1 MVNKVILIGNLGKD
15 PEVRHLESGSVV
27 AKFSVATNENYR
39 DKSGEWQTL
48 TEWHNVVVW
57 RGNAER
63 AERSLKKGMQ
73 IYLEGKLTT
82 RKWQDQN
89 GQDRYSTDVVANY
102 FRILEK
108 RESSGDNGGNNFPSA
123 QDEMKSFSGSS
134 GSSPA
139 GGNAGG
145 EKAVFNLPKQDN
157 KPAAQDFSGVEDD
170 LPF

>member
-39 DKSGEWQTL
+39 DKAGEWQTI
-48 TEWHNVVVW
+48 TEWHNIVVW
-57 RGNAER
+57 RGLAEK

-73 IYLEGKLTT
+73 VYIEGKLST
-82 RKWQDQN
+82 RKWQDKDGN
-89 GQDRYSTDVVANY
+89 DRYSTDVVANY
-102 FRILEK
+102 LRSLEK
-108 RESSGDNGGNNFPSA
+108 KETSGGSGGNFPTA
-123 QDEMKSFSGSS
+123 ADESKSFPGTS
-134 GSSPA
+134 
-139 GGNAGG
+139 
-145 EKAVFNLPKQDN
+145 EKAVFNLPGEKPATAE